1 MACTNGNPTPCSSSP
16 EPPGN
21 PPGARSLLGEA
32 YFAGATQTV
41 LDDHPGMDS
50 TMAERVVIEAAKFVH
65 AASLFPTARIS
76 PTSEVDAGWHAL
88 ILHTHPYAALCN
100 LLGRFVHHYPER
112 PDAARHDPD
121 VITRTI
127 ALIEQA
133 GYTPDAELWTG
144 RVGEL
149 VGVIRHTPPGGCGP
163 INPGNCATHG
173 GGGDE

>member
-1 MACTNGNPTPCSSSP
+1 MACNSNPTPCSSSP
-16 EPPGN
+16 EPGN
-21 PPGARSLLGEA
+21 PPGARALLGEA
-32 YFAGATQTV
+32 YFTGAVRTV
-41 LDDHPGMDS
+41 LDNNPGMDAS
-50 TMAERVVIEAAKFVH
+50 MASRIVVEAIKFVH
-65 AASLFPTARIS
+65 AASLFPMARIS
-76 PTSEVDAGWHAL
+76 PTREVDEGWHAL
-88 ILHTHPYAALCN
+88 ILHTLPYDSFCGR
-100 LLGRFVHHYPER
+100 LGRKVHHYPEG

-163 INPGNCATHG
+163 INPGACASLPP
-173 GGGDE
+173 EE